1 MFRLGYNT
9 NGLAHHRLS
18 DALPLLAELGYEAV
32 ALTPDVGQLD
42 PFTSSAEERR
52 TIRALAEDL
61 GLSLVIETGAR
72 FLLDPRRKHFPT
84 LLEESAADRARRVQ
98 FLLRCADL
106 AVELGAPVVSIWS
119 GASPSGARA
128 SGSSA
133 ECEEAWERL
142 VEGAAV
148 LLRELGERGLTLGFE
163 PEPGMFVER
172 PAGFLELRERLGAAG
187 ETLGLT
193 LDVGHLLCTGDT
205 PVEHAIAAMGPFLVN
220 VHLDDIRNG
229 VHEHLM
235 FGRGDLDLA
244 AALSAI
250 RGTGYSGVASV
261 ELSRDS
267 HRGAAAAQEAL
278 ERVSKALVK
287 GS

>member
-42 PFTSSAEERR
+42 PFGSTAEERR
-52 TIRALAEDL
+52 SIRDQARDL
-61 GLSLVIETGAR
+61 GLEVVIETGAR

-84 LLEESAADRARRVQ
+84 LLELAASDRARRVQ

-106 AVELGAPVVSIWS
+106 AVDLGAEVVSIWS
-119 GASPSGARA
+119 GASPSGAV
-128 SGSSA
+128 A
-133 ECEEAWERL
+133 ETPSDEGEAAWELL
-142 VEGAAV
+142 VEGVAQ
-148 LLRELGERGLTLGFE
+148 LLHELGERGLTLGFE

-172 PAGFLELRERLGAAG
+172 PAGFLELRERLGGSG
-187 ETLGLT
+187 EALGLT

-205 PVEHAIAAMGPFLVN
+205 PVGASIEALGPHLVN
-220 VHLDDIRNG
+220 VHLDDIRAG

-235 FGRGDLDLA
+235 FGQGDLDLHE
-244 AALSAI
+244 AI
-250 RGTGYSGVASV
+250 SSLQKAGYDGVASV

-267 HRGAAAAQEAL
+267 HRGASAAAEAMV
-278 ERVSKALVK
+278 RIRKALGK